1 MARPNRCIPPSRAMI
16 VAPQPEAAD
25 AGYEILAAGGN
36 AMDAVLACAL
46 VQGVVDPL
54 MSGIGGFGIMHVY
67 DPATRQHTV
76 WSGLGGCPLAS
87 TDTMWAD
94 RYIGETSDGF
104 GFMVRDYVNESGATS
119 ISPPPILDLFRK
131 AHERFGHLNWG
142 DVFEPAIGVASDGW
156 LLRPHVYTVFTQNE
170 RKYGRLNY
178 GEKISL
184 TESGRKLYLDACG
197 DLKKPGALIENP
209 DLARTLGLIAREG
222 ADVFFKGPLAHHIS
236 ADIQRN
242 GGLVSKEDLAN
253 CAAEEVEPLNID
265 YRGRRVSTVPA
276 PGGGLYLAQALRVL
290 ERFDLTSLGHNTA
303 EYIRLLAEVMKIAT
317 RDKDTRIADPR
328 FLPVPTEELLS
339 EAYASKCET
348 IIRSGVKVD
357 ALRSGHLE
365 SKHTTH
371 VSCVDANGMVVSMT
385 HTLGN
390 PSGFIVQDTGMM
402 MNGAMSTFD
411 PRPGQPHS
419 IAPGKR
425 RTSSMCP
432 SIVFEGDRPVLT
444 LGAPGASWIGPG
456 VLQVVLNVLD
466 WGMGI
471 QEAIISPRIVA
482 TSNVI
487 DISNRV
493 LKRSERAL
501 CEMGYEV
508 RRTHVSYAFAGVHA
522 ITMWPEGIEG
532 GADPQRDGM
541 AVGLA

>member
-1 MARPNRCIPPSRAMI
+1 MARPTRRIPTPKAMI

-25 AGYEILAAGGN
+25 AGYEVLAAGGN

-54 MSGIGGFGIMHVY
+54 MAGIAGFGIMHVY
-67 DPATRQHTV
+67 DPATRQHIV
-76 WSGLGGCPLAS
+76 WSGLGGCPLAA

-104 GFMVRDYVNESGATS
+104 GFIVRDYVNESGATS
-119 ISPPPILDLFRK
+119 ASPPPILDLFRK
-131 AHERFGHLNWG
+131 AHGRFGRLSWG
-142 DVFEPAIGVASDGW
+142 DLFEPAIGVASEGW

-170 RKYGRLNY
+170 RRYGRLNY
-178 GEKISL
+178 GEKLSL
-184 TESGRKLYLDACG
+184 TEGGRKLYLDAAG
-197 DLKKPGALIENP
+197 APKKPGTLIENP

-222 ADVFFKGPLAHHIS
+222 ADAFFKGSLADHIS

-242 GGLVSKEDLAN
+242 GGLVSKADLAN
-253 CAAEEVEPLNID
+253 CLAEEVEPLSID

-290 ERFDLTSLGHNTA
+290 ERFDLISFGHNSG

-339 EAYASKCET
+339 DAYASECEA

-371 VSCVDANGMVVSMT
+371 VSCVDENGMVVSMT

-390 PSGFIVQDTGMM
+390 PSGFVVQDTGML

-432 SIVFEGDRPVLT
+432 SIVFEGERPVLT

-471 QEAIISPRIVA
+471 QEAIMSPRIVA

-487 DISNRV
+487 DISNRI
-493 LKRSERAL
+493 LKRSEKAL
-501 CEMGYEV
+501 GETGYEV
-508 RRTHVSYAFAGVHA
+508 RRTHVSYAFAGVHG

>member
-1 MARPNRCIPPSRAMI
+1 MARPNRRIPTPRAMI

-25 AGYEILAAGGN
+25 AGYEVLASGGN
-36 AMDAVLACAL
+36 AMDAVVACAL

-67 DPATRQHTV
+67 DPATKQHTV

-104 GFMVRDYVNESGATS
+104 GFIVRDFVNESGATS
-119 ISPPPILDLFRK
+119 VSPPPILDLFRK
-131 AHERFGHLNWG
+131 AHERFGHLSWG
-142 DVFEPAIGVASDGW
+142 DVFQPAISVASDGW

-178 GEKISL
+178 GEKLSL
-184 TESGRKLYLDACG
+184 TEGGRKLYLDASG
-197 DLKKPGALIENP
+197 ELKKPGALIENP

-222 ADVFFKGPLAHHIS
+222 ADVFFKGALADHIS

-242 GGLVSKEDLAN
+242 GGLVSNEDLAN

-290 ERFDLTSLGHNTA
+290 ERFDLTLLGHNTA

-328 FLPVPTEELLS
+328 FLPVPTDELLS
-339 EAYASKCET
+339 EAYASECEA

-471 QEAIISPRIVA
+471 QEAIMSPRIVA

-493 LKRSERAL
+493 LKRSEKAL
-501 CEMGYEV
+501 GVMGYEV
-508 RRTHVSYAFAGVHA
+508 RRTHVSYAFAGVHG